1 MFISVRGK
9 RMYLWPAVDREGDV
23 LDTLVRSRR
32 KKAAALKLMRNLL
45 KKQGFAQSTIVSH
58 KLRSDRSAIR
68 DLRLTAEHERGKRN
82 NNGAGD
88 SHQPVRR

>member
-1 MFISVRGK
+1 
-9 RMYLWPAVDREGDV
+9 MYLWPAVDREGDV

-45 KKQGFAQSTIVSH
+45 KKQGFAQSTIVTH